1 MSEQQRNKIELVRRA
16 GADTQETLRGVT
28 QAEID
33 DYMFDEFTLVPDLNE
48 EQKESFRE
56 YPEGFV
62 RNYLQEIGFPYPVED
77 VALRCSASPPFSD
90 DCLFLRADLGETET
104 PPHFHIGSGKFTCA
118 IAVK

>member
-33 DYMFDEFTLVPDLNE
+33 DYVFEEYRFIPDLNE
-48 EQKESFRE
+48 EQKESFRG

-62 RNYLQEIGFPYPVED
+62 RNYLQEIGFQYPVD
-77 VALRCSASPPFSD
+77 AVMARCSASPPFSD
-90 DCLFLRADLGETET
+90 DCLFLRTDSGETEA
-104 PPHFHIGSGKFTCA
+104 PKADHVKSGDIKCL
-118 IAVK
+118 VVVQ